1 MCGARWCISPSKKNS
16 CDYFPYFFV
25 VLHGHKSEG
34 ETKKKRKI
42 FYWKMEGASDFVFC
56 WAIESRV
63 AQRVHTHTHTYAHS
77 ISLVMLLPSPSL
89 YKLRISCGRTKA
101 KRHQIFFFSFSFFYT
116 RPVNNPFTIL
126 FRLSLSPIYRLST
139 RALLCV
145 CVCVYWFLL
154 SFRPQEGFSLW
165 LTDFLFSS
173 LHSRCVSLLDLSI
186 SLIIIKLHFASI
198 YALDNWNFIFFS
210 FPYLSLFYLF
220 LKRILFHPLTPFQG
234 KNDLGLDVMLPDRTA
249 EFCISDESQK
259 STLRSLLYNKQK
271 ICFWEEGDGHDLFK
285 NSF

>member
-16 CDYFPYFFV
+16 FDYFPYFFV

-101 KRHQIFFFSFSFFYT
+101 KRHQIFFSFPSFFYT

-126 FRLSLSPIYRLST
+126 FRLSLSLRSIVYLRGHC
-139 RALLCV
+139 CV
-145 CVCVYWFLL
+145 CVFIGSFYHSVPRKVFRCDWRIFFYFLL
-154 SFRPQEGFSLW
+154 STVVVCRFW
-165 LTDFLFSS
+165 T
-173 LHSRCVSLLDLSI
+173 CLS
-186 SLIIIKLHFASI
+186 
-198 YALDNWNFIFFS
+198 
-210 FPYLSLFYLF
+210 
-220 LKRILFHPLTPFQG
+220 PL
-234 KNDLGLDVMLPDRTA
+234 
-249 EFCISDESQK
+249 
-259 STLRSLLYNKQK
+259 
-271 ICFWEEGDGHDLFK
+271 
-285 NSF
+285 